1 MYAYAEIKN
10 ELGLDGMCEVQV
22 AATYQWAIALLEYTS
37 IQEASC
43 CPCILVSIAGPYI
56 RFYGAVL
63 TDAFIDAE
71 DRIERVAKIFV
82 EVRNALEELKVWYQ
96 GLSIGGGDNRAV
108 PRHILPHPSY
118 ARESDRALLST
129 LEFLDRFDYPGCRR
143 TRGKSELRLDLQP
156 SLFRARLHGEPF
168 CFRYGERAHRVL
180 AAHDP
185 PLAPKLHACVPL
197 VGGPIMVV
205 MNIVPG
211 GKTAWKQYGKTQP
224 LPDPVA
230 DNIETALAVLG
241 QQGLVHGDVRRPNV
255 MTVQRADGKTGG
267 MLIGFDWA
275 GKDGEARYP
284 SSLKKDVDWP
294 PGVHPAQPIKFAHD
308 WEMWRALK
316 RGAV

>member
-22 AATYQWAIALLEYTS
+22 AATYQWAIALLEVGFS
-37 IQEASC
+37 
-43 CPCILVSIAGPYI
+43 PFV
-56 RFYGAVL
+56 
-63 TDAFIDAE
+63 DFIFLGGDPDAE

-96 GLSIGGGDNRAV
+96 AMLANPIEHCCPHSSSWIASTTQVAVARAGS
-108 PRHILPHPSY
+108 PSSSSTSAHPSSAQGY
-118 ARESDRALLST
+118 TANQCPSSSASATEST
-129 LEFLDRFDYPGCRR
+129 LTASSRR
-143 TRGKSELRLDLQP
+143 MT
-156 SLFRARLHGEPF
+156 
-168 CFRYGERAHRVL
+168 
-180 AAHDP
+180 P

-205 MNIVPG
+205 MDIVPG

-224 LPDPVA
+224 LPDPAA
-230 DNIETALAVLG
+230 DDIETALAVLG
-241 QQGLVHGDVRRPNV
+241 EKGLVHGDVRRPNV

-275 GKDGEARYP
+275 GKDGEVCYP
-284 SSLKKDVDWP
+284 SSLKKDVDWQP
-294 PGVHPAQPIKFAHD
+294 CVQPAQPIRPAHD